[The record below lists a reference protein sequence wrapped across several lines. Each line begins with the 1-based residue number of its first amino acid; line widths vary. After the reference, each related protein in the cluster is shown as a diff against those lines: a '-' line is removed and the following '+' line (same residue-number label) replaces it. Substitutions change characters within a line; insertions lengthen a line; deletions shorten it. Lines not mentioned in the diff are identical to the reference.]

1 MGTMMRTNAEGIY
14 DEENTVIVPKIIY
27 LAIEGARNMEG
38 VNEKWKSTYTAK
50 QKSAQASESNHVA
63 V

>member
-1 MGTMMRTNAEGIY
+1 MMRSSAYGIY

-38 VNEKWKSTYTAK
+38 VNEKWKSTYTTK
-50 QKSAQASESNHVA
+50 QNSTQAAEDTQHVA